1 MKIEKVEILFL
12 NFIFWNSRLKKSK
25 FNYNQFRG
33 TVSSVD
39 LMKALIGCPIKLIGK
54 DEKLFPTK
62 VEERLEFIVQYWYIV
77 LDSCLSLISSEYVPL
92 ICIVFFQ
99 KKLYKTAGCI
109 WFVLYSPN
117 QIVWNAFFTS
127 QNFFHFN

>member
-12 NFIFWNSRLKKSK
+12 NFIFWYSRLKKSK

-62 VEERLEFIVQYWYIV
+62 VEERLEFIVQY
-77 LDSCLSLISSEYVPL
+77 
-92 ICIVFFQ
+92 
-99 KKLYKTAGCI
+99 
-109 WFVLYSPN
+109 
-117 QIVWNAFFTS
+117 
-127 QNFFHFN
+127 